1 MNYEETIAWLYG
13 QLPMF
18 QRKGPAQYR
27 IDLSRTVSLCKAL
40 GHPER
45 QFPSIHV
52 AGTNGKG
59 SVCHAVSAALQA
71 GAQSGLK
78 VGLHTSPHMWDP
90 RERIRIDGRMISEL
104 RLVNFVAEH
113 QKLWAEL
120 KPSFFELMFALA
132 MVVFSEEQVDVAVI
146 ETGMGGRL
154 DSTNVVRPVV
164 TAITSIGLDHEQFLG
179 SDLRS
184 IAAEKAGILKDGVP
198 CVVGIMPPEA
208 RSVILEHSLRCGVE
222 IHDPV
227 AASPSESEPKWIAQT
242 RGISLKILELLSEE
256 TRMLSGLD
264 FKASR
269 ARAVLAGTPSDWGL
283 RGRWEWVGP
292 PDTAAQPWALVDCA
306 HNADGLRASLQKL
319 RELGRPLRIVF
330 ASVVDK
336 NLSAALE
343 LLPTEA
349 KYHFC
354 AADLPR
360 ALDPSRLAAQA
371 STFGLVGTAHP
382 ATLKKTSVESAVES
396 ASNARTGDELLVVL
410 GSIFIAGPALEALG
424 AS

>member
-1 MNYEETIAWLYG
+1 
-13 QLPMF
+13 
-18 QRKGPAQYR
+18 
-27 IDLSRTVSLCKAL
+27 
-40 GHPER
+40 
-45 QFPSIHV
+45 
-52 AGTNGKG
+52 
-59 SVCHAVSAALQA
+59 
-71 GAQSGLK
+71 
-78 VGLHTSPHMWDP
+78 
-90 RERIRIDGRMISEL
+90 
-104 RLVNFVAEH
+104 
-113 QKLWAEL
+113 
-120 KPSFFELMFALA
+120 
-132 MVVFSEEQVDVAVI
+132 
-146 ETGMGGRL
+146 L

-208 RSVILEHSLRCGVE
+208 RSVILAHSLRCGAE

-227 AASPSESEPKWIAQT
+227 SASPSDSEPQWIAQT

-256 TRMLSGLD
+256 TRLLSGLD

-336 NLSAALE
+336 NLTAALE
-343 LLPTEA
+343 LLPAEA
-349 KYHFC
+349 QYHFC

-371 STFGLVGTAHP
+371 STYGLAGTAHP
-382 ATLKKTSVESAVES
+382 PTLKKTSVESAVES
-396 ASNARTGDELLVVL
+396 ALNARTGDELLVVL

>member
-1 MNYEETIAWLYG
+1 MNYDETIAWLYE

-45 QFPSIHV
+45 QFPCIHV

-59 SVCHAVSAALQA
+59 SVCHAVSAALRA

-78 VGLHTSPHMWDP
+78 VGLHTSPHLWDP
-90 RERIRIDGRMISEL
+90 RERIRIDGRMISEA

-179 SDLRS
+179 PDLRS

-208 RSVILEHSLRCGVE
+208 RSVILNHSLHCGVE

-227 AASPSESEPKWIAQT
+227 AANPSESEPQWIAQT
-242 RGISLKILELLSEE
+242 RGISLKILELLGEE
-256 TRMLSGLD
+256 TRVLSGFD
-264 FKASR
+264 FKVSR
-269 ARAVLAGTPSDWGL
+269 ARAVLDGTPSDWGL

-292 PDTAAQPWALVDCA
+292 PDSSAQPWALVDCA
-306 HNADGLRASLQKL
+306 HNADGLRASLLKL
-319 RELGRPLRIVF
+319 GELGRPLRIVF
-330 ASVVDK
+330 ASVADK
-336 NLSAALE
+336 NLTAALE
-343 LLPTEA
+343 LLPTQA
-349 KYHFC
+349 QYHFC

-371 STFGLVGTAHP
+371 STHGLTGTAHP
-382 ATLKKTSVESAVES
+382 ATLKKSSVESAVES
-396 ASNARTGDELLVVL
+396 ALNTRTGDELLVVL